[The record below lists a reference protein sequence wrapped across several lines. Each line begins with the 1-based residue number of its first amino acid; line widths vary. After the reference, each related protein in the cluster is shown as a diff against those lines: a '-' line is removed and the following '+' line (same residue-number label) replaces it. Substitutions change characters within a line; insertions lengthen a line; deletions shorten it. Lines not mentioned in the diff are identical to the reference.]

1 MDLYRMGVRFGNPT
15 GLQLQL
21 GSTTE
26 DEATALSGIRG
37 HNTTRAGGKIFM
49 SDEETGKLDRAHGW
63 NKGHIANWDWVPEYR
78 WKYL

>member
-26 DEATALSGIRG
+26 DEATALSEIGATTLLEQEGKSSCQMRRRESWTG
-37 HNTTRAGGKIFM
+37 HMDGTKDT
-49 SDEETGKLDRAHGW
+49 SLTGTG
-63 NKGHIANWDWVPEYR
+63 YR
-78 WKYL
+78 NLTF